1 MIEQVKEVYENGF
14 TIYRDGE
21 VEKRE
26 LFWND
31 DACVGCGICADIC
44 PVSAIAMGP
53 LGAIAKGD
61 IVAPKLDIDKDVCVL
76 CGMCASACPF
86 DAMDLKINGK
96 SIKEDEDTQKLR
108 EILRSIKIS
117 VFCVS
122 SVKWFAHSQQ

>member
-61 IVAPKLDIDKDVCVL
+61 ITAP
-76 CGMCASACPF
+76 
-86 DAMDLKINGK
+86 
-96 SIKEDEDTQKLR
+96 
-108 EILRSIKIS
+108 
-117 VFCVS
+117 
-122 SVKWFAHSQQ
+122 